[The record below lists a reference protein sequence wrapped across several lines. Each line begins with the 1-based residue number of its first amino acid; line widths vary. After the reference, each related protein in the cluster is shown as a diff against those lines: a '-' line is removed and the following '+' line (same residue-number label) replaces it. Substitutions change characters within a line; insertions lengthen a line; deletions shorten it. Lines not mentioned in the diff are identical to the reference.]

1 MLGDELRMLRYVA
14 RVEVGDPKVE
24 QDVEDLGEAEE
35 CIVEAIGLVA
45 HGVLH
50 AHLDAK
56 NPEWLDDEVGQQ
68 QPEESGE
75 KFLLHYFLGVFGI
88 NKALGV
94 I

>member
-1 MLGDELRMLRYVA
+1 MLGDELWVLGDVS
-14 RVEVGDPKVE
+14 RVEVGEAQIE
-24 QDVEDLGEAEE
+24 QYVEDVGE
-35 CIVEAIGLVA
+35 VENGEVESVGAVA

-50 AHLDAK
+50 AYLNAK